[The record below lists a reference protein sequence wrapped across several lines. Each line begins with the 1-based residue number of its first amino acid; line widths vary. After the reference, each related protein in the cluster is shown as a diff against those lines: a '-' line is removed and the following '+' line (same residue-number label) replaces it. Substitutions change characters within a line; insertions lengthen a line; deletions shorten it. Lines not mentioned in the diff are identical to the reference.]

1 MSKFDFISES
11 DIEEFYHI
19 DIEIYK
25 KALKTIKAL
34 TSEIPIGAN
43 EFYKEI
49 KIPLIDYL
57 KDAVKAREFA
67 ITQRPKLFYRND
79 RCEFVCVAQVTR
91 DYCVFKGKEDN
102 KYLQVRF
109 CFSSL
114 GSRIREL
121 ISVSMKHVVELRH
134 PTNGFAAFEKRVPT
148 LYIAELNTLLQ
159 YVDDFREDSACDQ
172 RKLSDFLQIVAE
184 LADVLDKVIDRFA

>member
-1 MSKFDFISES
+1 MSKFDFISEP

-19 DIEIYK
+19 DIEIYR

-49 KIPLIDYL
+49 KIPLLDYL

-67 ITQRPKLFYRND
+67 VTQRPKLSFRND
-79 RCEFVCVAQVTR
+79 KCEFVCVVQVTR
-91 DYCVFKGKEDN
+91 EYYVFKGKEDN
-102 KYLQVRF
+102 RYLQVRF
-109 CFSSL
+109 CFSSF
-114 GSRIREL
+114 GDRIREL
-121 ISVSMKHVVELRH
+121 SSVSMKHVAELYH
-134 PTNGFAAFEKRVPT
+134 PTNGITAFEKRVPT

-159 YVDDFREDSACDQ
+159 YVDDFREDSDCNKD
-172 RKLSDFLQIVAE
+172 KLSNFLQIVNG
-184 LADVLDKVIDRFA
+184 LADVLDKVIDSFV